1 MDPLRDPAS
10 LTRLLA
16 PRSIAVVGVSAEA
29 TGFGARTVQN
39 MAGFDGPVWC
49 VNPKYAGQELHG
61 RPCYASV
68 AELPGAPDSA
78 VIALPRTGVAAAVE
92 ALAAKGA
99 GGAVLYAS
107 GYGETD
113 LPERAAEEE
122 ALRLRARAL
131 GLPLVGANCLGF
143 VDHVR
148 RAGATFMPD
157 YFKMTAPAG
166 GVGIVSQSG
175 AMGYALMQAAERGFA
190 VCHMATAGNSTD
202 LDVCDLAAFQL
213 AMPECRSVALA
224 VEGLRDARRLLALG
238 ELARAAGKPVIVLK
252 LGRGEI
258 GAQAAMSHTGSLA
271 GSTAAWSAASSAPA
285 CWRSRISTPCW
296 KRRASSQGAAA
307 ARAGHRHRHAFGGAG
322 IMAPTTRSSRGSTC
336 RSRARTPRRC
346 CAPRSRIRQPA
357 QPVRRDGAGG
367 DEPQLFEDCMGA
379 MLADDQYATVIFP
392 IVYHNPATTP
402 RAHAHARPDG
412 GQGGQA
418 DLHHVDSREPGGAG
432 TAGRRRGAAPRAV
445 PLDAADDAHAA
456 ALARPP
462 RGASRG
468 AGGGG
473 AGPCPAARRDGA
485 DGGGGE
491 GAVPRRRAAGRRGA
505 PCGGG
510 GRRGARGRGD
520 RLSGRA

>member
-1 MDPLRDPAS
+1 MESLRSPAS

-16 PRSIAVVGVSAEA
+16 PRSIAVVGVSAEP

-271 GSTAAWSAASSAPA
+271 GSTAAWSAGF
-285 CWRSRISTPCW
+285 
-296 KRRASSQGAAA
+296 K
-307 ARAGHRHRHAFGGAG
+307 RAGLLEVEDFDALLETAGFFSKAPPPRGRGIGIVTPSGGAG
-322 IMAPTTRSSRGSTC
+322 IMAADHAEFAGLDLPQPRPHTEALLRASIPSS
-336 RSRARTPRRC
+336 
-346 CAPRSRIRQPA
+346 
-357 QPVRRDGAGG
+357 
-367 DEPQLFEDCMGA
+367 
-379 MLADDQYATVIFP
+379 
-392 IVYHNPATTP
+392 
-402 RAHAHARPDG
+402 
-412 GQGGQA
+412 
-418 DLHHVDSREPGGAG
+418 
-432 TAGRRRGAAPRAV
+432 
-445 PLDAADDAHAA
+445 
-456 ALARPP
+456 
-462 RGASRG
+462 
-468 AGGGG
+468 
-473 AGPCPAARRDGA
+473 AARA
-485 DGGGGE
+485 T
-491 GAVPRRRAAGRRGA
+491 RAT
-505 PCGGG
+505 
-510 GRRGARGRGD
+510 
-520 RLSGRA
+520 